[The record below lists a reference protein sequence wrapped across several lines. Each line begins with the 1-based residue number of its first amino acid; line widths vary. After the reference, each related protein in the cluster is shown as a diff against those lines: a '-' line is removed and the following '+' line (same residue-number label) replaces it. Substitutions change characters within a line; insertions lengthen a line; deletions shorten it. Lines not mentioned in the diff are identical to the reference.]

1 MSETENSSL
10 VKQLRSMHKKKQLIV
25 YLGTHD
31 LNATFNIQS
40 LASRFKFLTF
50 GNRTWRADIH
60 PSYLCIW
67 NAGSRRCQQTSPQQS
82 PHCTSGHRKSLK
94 PNERLSS

>member
-1 MSETENSSL
+1 VSWGENTNLQLPRTEIMSETENSSL

-50 GNRTWRADIH
+50 GNRT
-60 PSYLCIW
+60 
-67 NAGSRRCQQTSPQQS
+67 
-82 PHCTSGHRKSLK
+82 
-94 PNERLSS
+94 